1 VDDAVENVFLA
12 RNVVGLNW
20 RNQRFREAA
29 SGYLFISPWI
39 AGFLIFALGPMLASL
54 YLSFCRY
61 DPSQVKS
68 GSVWLGLA
76 NYIKLFTDDENFWP
90 SLWVTF
96 RYSIISIP
104 VQLLAGLGVAVLLN
118 QKVRGQRFYRT
129 CFYLPVVLGGVAT
142 SLIWMWLFSPSQGLI
157 NVGLANLYETLG
169 RDSHLT
175 HILSR
180 ALQSVFGRAED
191 NPLLPGWTAS
201 EHGALNSL
209 ILMSLW
215 GVGGSMI
222 VNLAG
227 LQAIP
232 GVFYEAATIDG
243 AGRMSR
249 FWHITLPLL
258 SPTIFFNLVM
268 GVIGSFQVFTQ
279 GFIMT
284 AGGPKNATRFYVL
297 YTYQNAF
304 EYFKMGYA
312 SALAWVLFVIVLVFT
327 LLIVRSSAAWVFY
340 EAQKR

>member
-1 VDDAVENVFLA
+1 MFVRLD
-12 RNVVGLNW
+12 W

-29 SGYLFISPWI
+29 NGYLFISPWMV
-39 AGFLIFALGPMLASL
+39 GFLAFTLGPMLASF

-61 DPSQVKS
+61 DPSQVRS
-68 GSVWLGLA
+68 GSAWIGLA
-76 NYIKLFTDDENFWP
+76 NYVKLFTGDENFWP

-96 RYSIISIP
+96 RYSIVSIP

-118 QKVRGQRFYRT
+118 QNVRGQRFYRT

-157 NVGLANLYETLG
+157 NVGLANLFEALG
-169 RDSHLT
+169 RDSTLT
-175 HILSR
+175 R
-180 ALQSVFGRAED
+180 GMVRTLQAVFGQAED

-201 EHGALNSL
+201 EQGALNSL

-243 AGRMSR
+243 AGRVSR

-284 AGGPKNATRFYVL
+284 GGGPKNATRFYVL
-297 YTYQNAF
+297 YTYQNGF

-312 SALAWVLFVIVLVFT
+312 SALAWVLFVIVLIFT
-327 LLIVRSSAAWVFY
+327 ALIVRSSAAWVFY
-340 EAQKR
+340 ESQKR